1 VERAGHE
8 AQSVRLL
15 AFAAFDAQA
24 CVIFFV
30 AVTTKS
36 VARHAGL
43 FRLIQHTASLMCSW
57 RRRLPSSD
65 GLKKRGRQP
74 GSSNFVQRFGT
85 VANSRASSLR
95 QNLRRLWAMRS
106 AHRRAARVKS
116 ELTSRVPLPLVSI
129 SRMHDLTS
137 ALGPILLNKSGGNR
151 AGSHAIVARWV
162 ERACFSLIRLAG
174 CLASVSVSPASGGF
188 GRRLRGGTHRGH
200 RLVLVAGA
208 GLA

>member
-1 VERAGHE
+1 MERAGHE

-74 GSSNFVQRFGT
+74 GSSNFIQRFGT

-106 AHRRAARVKS
+106 APPSMAWLYARG
-116 ELTSRVPLPLVSI
+116 I
-129 SRMHDLTS
+129 
-137 ALGPILLNKSGGNR
+137 AR
-151 AGSHAIVARWV
+151 AGCSSMVTR
-162 ERACFSLIRLAG
+162 SLN
-174 CLASVSVSPASGGF
+174 SF
-188 GRRLRGGTHRGH
+188 Q
-200 RLVLVAGA
+200 
-208 GLA
+208 